1 MGRKSLAVDRRG
13 QILRAAAALFIRKGY
28 LNTSVR
34 DIAGALGMNVA
45 TLYHYVGSKNNI
57 LGLFHEY
64 TMSVIN
70 LFAEKTRYSL
80 DSMEPQRALK
90 YGIGEYMKWV
100 EEYQDLTVFWYQEA
114 KNLTPAQ
121 FKALKLQE
129 EYTIQVFRMIL
140 ERGIKSGKFKINDP
154 AMAANNIVVLCDMW
168 AFRRWLL
175 KEHYTL
181 EQYITKQTELILAQV
196 SGAGTDISRQVRTE
210 KGGRRNEIRDR

>member
-1 MGRKSLAVDRRG
+1 MGRKSLAVERRG
-13 QILRAAAALFIRKGY
+13 QILRGAAALFIRKGY
-28 LNTSVR
+28 LNTTVR
-34 DIAGALGMNVA
+34 DIAGELGMNVA

-70 LFAEKTRYSL
+70 LFAEKNQAVL

-90 YGIGEYMKWV
+90 YVIREYMKWV

-114 KNLTPAQ
+114 RNLTPAQ

-129 EYTIQVFRMIL
+129 EYTIQLFQIIL
-140 ERGIKSGKFKINDP
+140 ERGIKAGKFKVKYP

-175 KEHYTL
+175 KEHYTV
-181 EQYITKQTELILAQV
+181 EQYIREQTDLIMAQL
-196 SGAGTDISRQVRTE
+196 SRAGR
-210 KGGRRNEIRDR
+210 

>member
-34 DIAGALGMNVA
+34 DIAGALNMNVA

-57 LGLFHEY
+57 LGLFQEY
-64 TMSVIN
+64 TTGLIR
-70 LFAEKTRYSL
+70 LFAEENQSTI
-80 DSMEPQRALK
+80 DSMEPRRALK
-90 YGIGEYMKWV
+90 YVIREYMKWV
-100 EEYQDLTVFWYQEA
+100 EEYQDVTIFWYQESR
-114 KNLTPAQ
+114 NLSPEH

-129 EYTIQVFRMIL
+129 EYTIEIFRGLI
-140 ERGIKSGKFKINDP
+140 ERGIRGGKFKVKDP
-154 AMAANNIVVLCDMW
+154 FMAANNIVVLCDMW

-181 EQYITKQTELILAQV
+181 DQYIREQTDLILAQL
-196 SGAGTDISRQVRTE
+196 SCGSR
-210 KGGRRNEIRDR
+210 

>member
-57 LGLFHEY
+57 LGLFQEY
-64 TMSVIN
+64 TTDCIRQ
-70 LFAEKTRYSL
+70 FAEENQSTV
-80 DSMEPQRALK
+80 DSMEPRRALK
-90 YGIGEYMKWV
+90 YVIREYMNWV
-100 EEYQDLTVFWYQEA
+100 EEYQDVTIFWYQESR
-114 KNLTPAQ
+114 NLSPEHFQ
-121 FKALKLQE
+121 ALKLQE
-129 EYTIQVFRMIL
+129 EYTIGIFHSLI
-140 ERGIKSGKFKINDP
+140 ERGIRAGRFKVKDP

-181 EQYITKQTELILAQV
+181 EQYIREQTDLILAQV
-196 SGAGTDISRQVRTE
+196 SGAGAGVKTD
-210 KGGRRNEIRDR
+210 KGGR

>member
-1 MGRKSLAVDRRG
+1 LRG
-13 QILRAAAALFIRKGY
+13 AAALFIRKGY
-28 LNTSVR
+28 LNTTVR
-34 DIAGALGMNVA
+34 DIAGELGMNVA

-70 LFAEKTRYSL
+70 LFAEKNQAVL

-90 YGIGEYMKWV
+90 YVIREYMKWV

-114 KNLTPAQ
+114 RNLTPAQ

-129 EYTIQVFRMIL
+129 EYTIQLFQIIL
-140 ERGIKSGKFKINDP
+140 ERGIKAGKFKVKYP

-175 KEHYTL
+175 KEHYTV
-181 EQYITKQTELILAQV
+181 EQYIREQTDLIMAQL
-196 SGAGTDISRQVRTE
+196 SRAGR
-210 KGGRRNEIRDR
+210 

>member
-1 MGRKSLAVDRRG
+1 VGRKSLAVERRG
-13 QILRAAAALFIRKGY
+13 QILRGAAALFIRQGY

-34 DIAGALGMNVA
+34 DIAGELGMNVA

-70 LFAEKTRYSL
+70 RFAEKTQAVL
-80 DSMEPQRALK
+80 NNMEPQRALK
-90 YGIGEYMKWV
+90 YVIREYMKWV
-100 EEYQDLTVFWYQEA
+100 DEYQDLTVFWYQEA

-129 EYTIQVFRMIL
+129 EYTIEVFRMIL
-140 ERGIKSGKFKINDP
+140 ERGIKSGKFKIKDS

-175 KEHYTL
+175 KERYTL
-181 EQYITKQTELILAQV
+181 EQYTREQTDLILAQV
-196 SGAGTDISRQVRTE
+196 SRP
-210 KGGRRNEIRDR
+210 GRS

>member
-1 MGRKSLAVDRRG
+1 LRG
-13 QILRAAAALFIRKGY
+13 AAALFIRQGY
-28 LNTSVR
+28 LNTTVR
-34 DIAGALGMNVA
+34 DIAGELGMNVA

-70 LFAEKTRYSL
+70 LFAERNQMVL
-80 DSMEPQRALK
+80 ESMEPQRALK
-90 YGIGEYMKWV
+90 YVIREYMKWV

-129 EYTIQVFRMIL
+129 DYTIQLFQMIL
-140 ERGIKSGKFKINDP
+140 ERGINSGKFKIKNP

-175 KEHYTL
+175 KERYTV
-181 EQYITKQTELILAQV
+181 EQYTREQTDLIMAQV
-196 SGAGTDISRQVRTE
+196 SCAGR
-210 KGGRRNEIRDR
+210 

>member
-1 MGRKSLAVDRRG
+1 MRG
-13 QILRAAAALFIRKGY
+13 AAALFIRQGY
-28 LNTSVR
+28 LNTTVR
-34 DIAGALGMNVA
+34 DIAGELGMNVA

-70 LFAEKTRYSL
+70 LFAERNQMVL
-80 DSMEPQRALK
+80 ESMEPQRALK
-90 YGIGEYMKWV
+90 YVIREYMKWV

-114 KNLTPAQ
+114 KNLSPAQ

-129 EYTIQVFRMIL
+129 EYTIRLIQIIL
-140 ERGIKSGKFKINDP
+140 ERGIKSGKFRIKDP

-175 KEHYTL
+175 KGRYTL
-181 EQYITKQTELILAQV
+181 EQYTKEQTDLIMAQV
-196 SGAGTDISRQVRTE
+196 SCAGR
-210 KGGRRNEIRDR
+210 

>member
-1 MGRKSLAVDRRG
+1 MGRKSLAAERRG
-13 QILRAAAALFIRKGY
+13 QILRGAAALFITKGY

-34 DIAGALGMNVA
+34 DIAGELGMNVA

-64 TMSVIN
+64 TMGVIS
-70 LFAEKTRYSL
+70 LFAEENQAVL

-90 YGIGEYMKWV
+90 YVIREYMKWV

-114 KNLTPAQ
+114 KNLSPAQ

-129 EYTIQVFRMIL
+129 EYTIQLIQMIL
-140 ERGIKSGKFKINDP
+140 ERGIKSGKFKIKDP

-175 KEHYTL
+175 KGRYTL
-181 EQYITKQTELILAQV
+181 EQYTKEQTDLIMAQV
-196 SGAGTDISRQVRTE
+196 SCAGR
-210 KGGRRNEIRDR
+210 

>member
-1 MGRKSLAVDRRG
+1 MGRKSLAVERRG
-13 QILRAAAALFIRKGY
+13 QILRGAAALFIRQGY

-34 DIAGALGMNVA
+34 DIAGELGMNVA

-70 LFAEKTRYSL
+70 LFAEKTQAVL
-80 DSMEPQRALK
+80 DNMEPQRALK
-90 YGIGEYMKWV
+90 YVIREYMKWV
-100 EEYQDLTVFWYQEA
+100 DEYQDLTVFWYQEA

-129 EYTIQVFRMIL
+129 EYTIEVFRMIL
-140 ERGIKSGKFKINDP
+140 ERGIKSRKFKIKDT

-175 KEHYTL
+175 KERYTL
-181 EQYITKQTELILAQV
+181 EQYTREQTDLILAQV
-196 SGAGTDISRQVRTE
+196 SRP
-210 KGGRRNEIRDR
+210 GR

>member
-1 MGRKSLAVDRRG
+1 MGRKSLAAERRG
-13 QILRAAAALFIRKGY
+13 QILRGAAALFITKGY

-34 DIAGALGMNVA
+34 DIAGELGMNVA

-64 TMSVIN
+64 TMGVIS
-70 LFAEKTRYSL
+70 LFAEENQAVL
-80 DSMEPQRALK
+80 ESMEPQRALK
-90 YGIGEYMKWV
+90 YVIREYMKWV

-114 KNLTPAQ
+114 KNLSPAQ

-129 EYTIQVFRMIL
+129 EYTIRLIQMIL
-140 ERGIKSGKFKINDP
+140 ERGIKSGKFKIKDP

-175 KEHYTL
+175 KGRYTL
-181 EQYITKQTELILAQV
+181 EQYTKEQTDLIMAQV
-196 SGAGTDISRQVRTE
+196 SCAVH
-210 KGGRRNEIRDR
+210 

>member
-1 MGRKSLAVDRRG
+1 MGRKSLAVERRG
-13 QILRAAAALFIRKGY
+13 QILRGAAALFIRQGY

-34 DIAGALGMNVA
+34 DIAGELGMNVA

-64 TMSVIN
+64 TMSVIK
-70 LFAEKTRYSL
+70 LFAEKTQAVL
-80 DSMEPQRALK
+80 DNMEPQRALK
-90 YGIGEYMKWV
+90 YVIREYMKWV
-100 EEYQDLTVFWYQEA
+100 DEYQDLTVFWYQEA

-129 EYTIQVFRMIL
+129 EYTIEVFRMIL
-140 ERGIKSGKFKINDP
+140 ERGIKSGKFKIKDT

-175 KEHYTL
+175 KERYTL
-181 EQYITKQTELILAQV
+181 EQYTREQTDLIIAQV
-196 SGAGTDISRQVRTE
+196 SRP
-210 KGGRRNEIRDR
+210 GR